1 MIPQPHG
8 GRLIERLLSEGRRAE
23 LESSLASMPSVVL
36 GVDQLYDL
44 AKIGSGA
51 YSPLEGFM
59 DSATF
64 RSVLDHGRLPTG
76 LPWSLPIHLP
86 LPRPEDRAAS
96 EKFRPGE
103 TIALVDG
110 HQRLRGV
117 LHFDERFRFDP
128 QRLAEAS
135 FGTVDPTHP
144 NVGEILRGSDVAL
157 AGRIEAVP
165 DVPSFA
171 GVPELSPRAMRELFQ
186 QKGWKSVAAYQCR
199 NPPHTAHEYIQR
211 LTLER
216 EDVDALL
223 IHPIVGR
230 LKTGDYR
237 PEVIMQAYQALV
249 KGYCSPE
256 RVLLSPLTISMRYAG
271 PKAALFLAIVR
282 KNFGCS
288 HYIVGRDQ
296 AGVGKFYDPYACH
309 RIFDQFDIG
318 VTPLRY
324 EESFFCRTCQSMAS
338 TKVCPHPAT
347 DRVDTS
353 QTRIRKAL
361 AEGGEIPV
369 ELLRP
374 EVAAI
379 LRQPNVLLKEGDN

>member
-1 MIPQPHG
+1 VIPQPHG
-8 GRLIERLLSEGRRAE
+8 GRLVERRLTDQRRIELEAE
-23 LESSLASMPSVVL
+23 LPRLPKVEI
-36 GVDQLYDL
+36 GVDQQYDL

-59 DSATF
+59 NSTTLEA
-64 RSVLDHGRLPTG
+64 VLGAGRLPDG

-86 LPRPEDRAAS
+86 LPRAEDQSAS
-96 EKFRPGE
+96 EKFRRGE
-103 TIALVDG
+103 TVALVDARG
-110 HQRLRGV
+110 RLRGI
-117 LHFDERFRFDP
+117 LEFDERYRFDRA
-128 QRLAEAS
+128 RLAESA
-135 FGTVDPTHP
+135 FGTVDPSHP
-144 NVGEILRGSDVAL
+144 NVGEILRGSDIAL
-157 AGRIEAVP
+157 SGRIEAVAEDP
-165 DVPSFA
+165 A
-171 GVPELSPRAMRELFQ
+171 THGLPELTPREMRELFRSR
-186 QKGWKSVAAYQCR
+186 GWNDVAAYQCR

-216 EDVDALL
+216 ADVDALL

-237 PEVIMQAYQALV
+237 PEVIVRAYEALV
-249 KGYCSPE
+249 KGYYPAE
-256 RVLLSPLTISMRYAG
+256 RVLLSPLSISMRYAG

-288 HYIVGRDQ
+288 RYIVGRDQ

-318 VTPLRY
+318 ILPLRY
-324 EESFFCRTCQSMAS
+324 EESFFCRRCGSMAS
-338 TKVCPHPAT
+338 TKVCPHPLA

-361 AEGGEIPV
+361 SEGGDIPV

-374 EVAAI
+374 EVASI

>member
-8 GRLIERLLSEGRRAE
+8 GRLVERLLPDGRRAE
-23 LESSLASMPSVVL
+23 LESSLGSMPSVEL
-36 GVDQLYDL
+36 AVDQVYDL
-44 AKIGSGA
+44 TKIGSGA

-59 DSATF
+59 DSATLQ
-64 RSVLDHGRLPTG
+64 SVLDHGRLPSG

-86 LPRPEDRAAS
+86 LPREEDRSAS
-96 EKFRPGE
+96 EKFKPGE
-103 TIALVDG
+103 TIALVDPSG
-110 HQRLRGV
+110 RLRGT
-117 LHFDERFRFDP
+117 LHFEERFRFDR
-128 QRLAEAS
+128 QHLAESA
-135 FGTVDPTHP
+135 FGTVDPSHP
-144 NVGEILRGSDVAL
+144 NVGEILRGSDIAL
-157 AGRIEAVP
+157 AGRIEAIP
-165 DVPSFA
+165 DAPSFA
-171 GVPELSPRAMRELFQ
+171 GVAELTPRAMRELFQ

-216 EDVDALL
+216 EDVDGLL
-223 IHPIVGR
+223 IHPVVGR

-237 PEVIMQAYQALV
+237 PEVIIQAYEALV
-249 KGYCSPE
+249 KGYCSPQ
-256 RVLLSPLTISMRYAG
+256 RVLLSPFTVSMRYAG

-318 VTPLRY
+318 VVPLRY
-324 EESFFCRTCQSMAS
+324 EESFYCRTCGSMAS
-338 TKVCPHPAT
+338 SKVCPHPPS

-361 AEGGEIPV
+361 AEGGDIPV

-379 LRQPNVLLKEGDN
+379 LRQPNVLLKEGDH

>member
-1 MIPQPHG
+1 VIPQPHG
-8 GRLIERLLSEGRRAE
+8 GRLVERQLSDARRGE
-23 LESSLASMPSVVL
+23 LEAQLNRLPNVEI
-36 GVDQLYDL
+36 GIDQQYDL

-59 DSATF
+59 DSAAF
-64 RSVLDHGRLPTG
+64 HSVLRSGRLPND
-76 LPWSLPIHLP
+76 LPWSLPIYLP
-86 LPRPEDRAAS
+86 LARPADREAS
-96 EKFRPGE
+96 QKFRPGE
-103 TIALVDG
+103 TIALVDAKS
-110 HQRLRGV
+110 RLRGT
-117 LHFDERFRFDP
+117 LRFDERFVFDP
-128 QRLAEAS
+128 KQLAQSA
-135 FGTVDPTHP
+135 FGTVDPAHP
-144 NVGEILRGSDVAL
+144 NVGEILRGSDVAV
-157 AGRIEAVP
+157 AGSVEAVP
-165 DVPSFA
+165 EDLGA
-171 GVPELSPRAMRELFQ
+171 HAIPELTPRGMRERFEQ
-186 QKGWKSVAAYQCR
+186 NGWKNVAAYQCR

-237 PEVIMQAYQALV
+237 PEVILRAYQALV
-249 KGYCSPE
+249 QNYSPRE

-271 PKAALFLAIVR
+271 PKAALFLSIVR

-288 HYIVGRDQ
+288 RYIVGRDQ

-309 RIFDQFDIG
+309 RIFDQFDVGIL
-318 VTPLRY
+318 PLRY
-324 EESFFCRTCQSMAS
+324 EESFYCRRCGSMAS
-338 TKVCPHPAT
+338 TKVCPHPASE
-347 DRVDTS
+347 RVDTS

-374 EVAAI
+374 EVAEI
-379 LRQPNVLLKEGDN
+379 LRQPNVLLKEEDQ